1 MWWLCASSLGLAST
15 GETHK
20 LSRDRSAPESP
31 PITRSLDPLPHLG
44 PHLCSEWEM
53 SPTGL
58 WVWIFGPQL
67 MVLFGEVVNPYGI
80 GALLE
85 QVEEWEQILLF
96 YSPVPLLVLSASCVW
111 SQCDQPV
118 SQLLPPCLCNH
129 DGLWPSESVSQN
141 KHLLH

>member
-1 MWWLCASSLGLAST
+1 
-15 GETHK
+15 
-20 LSRDRSAPESP
+20 
-31 PITRSLDPLPHLG
+31 
-44 PHLCSEWEM
+44 
-53 SPTGL
+53 
-58 WVWIFGPQL
+58 

-141 KHLLH
+141 KGPFSLLHQVFVTLTGSLTQGQARVVRSL